1 MGQSRVGDGALVL
14 RKRQPAFPPGEMV
27 SQPTQ
32 PRKVFLNHRFGGNH
46 PQWNNWNIHLR
57 RFEPGGS

>member
-32 PRKVFLNHRFGGNH
+32 PRKVFLNHRLVETTHSGTTG
-46 PQWNNWNIHLR
+46 IYI
-57 RFEPGGS
+57 